1 MRKAE
6 KGLHTRTEL
15 AAALKELLK
24 EKPLS
29 KIRVHDLTDYCG
41 LYRQTFY
48 YHFEDVYALLDWSFQ
63 QDVRSL
69 PLRQAQYATR
79 AEALLAFLDEVDDHR
94 GYYAELLNTRTVQKH
109 RVLLCETI
117 LYLTTREPC
126 HTTRS

>member
-6 KGLHTRTEL
+6 KGLRTRTEL
-15 AAALKELLK
+15 ASALKELLK

-63 QDVRSL
+63 QDIKSMVYWQS
-69 PLRQAQYATR
+69 QYATMGD
-79 AEALLAFLDEVDDHR
+79 ALTALLIEVDDHR
-94 GYYAELLNTRTVQKH
+94 NYYAEVLNTRTFQKQF
-109 RVLLCETI
+109 RLLSETI
-117 LYLTTREPC
+117 MLITREAC
-126 HTTRS
+126 CAAQR